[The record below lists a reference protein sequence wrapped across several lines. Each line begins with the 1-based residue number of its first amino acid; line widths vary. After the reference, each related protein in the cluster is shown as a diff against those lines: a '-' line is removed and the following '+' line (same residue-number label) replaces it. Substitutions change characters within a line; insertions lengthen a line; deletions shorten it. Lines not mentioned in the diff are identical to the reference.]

1 MVLNST
7 IANNTATGSGGGV
20 SLRGFDEWF
29 AGALSQHTEGKR
41 VLRADMLSR
50 DGRIRDSVLFAMPET
65 GIGLFPDVGG
75 SFLHGAELDDFERLT
90 GLLGFGFHT
99 GGAQDQDGAVNGQG
113 RPRRWNPMLGQPN
126 MLTAQQRLK
135 AAREL
140 VVVHLPGLILL
151 KLVI

>member
-1 MVLNST
+1 MSITVPRQQTSQDASGLAFANAVVL
-7 IANNTATGSGGGV
+7 G
-20 SLRGFDEWF
+20 
-29 AGALSQHTEGKR
+29 
-41 VLRADMLSR
+41 
-50 DGRIRDSVLFAMPET
+50 
-65 GIGLFPDVGG
+65 DVGG
-75 SFLHGAELDDFERLT
+75 SFLHSAELDDFERLT
-90 GLLGFGFHT
+90 GLFGFGFHARS
-99 GGAQDQDGAVNGQG
+99 AQDQDGAVNGQG